1 MTACLFDEAEIKV
14 AIEKMG
20 KEIAE
25 TLKKEKCSLLN
36 VCLIGL
42 LPNGIHLAKRLSHL
56 LATEFGQ
63 AVAVG
68 KLDVSLFRDPADAD
82 DHFVSFEKSVI
93 PMELTDKHVIL
104 VDDVLFHGKDIRAA
118 LEALLDYGRPS
129 CVELAVLWDRGHR
142 KLPILAHYTG
152 LKKTMDINDKYSVLL
167 YESAA
172 QDRIEKRAVPEE
184 SVPTD
189 NAQASEAEAIQGP
202 VSQTVTC

>member
-1 MTACLFDEAEIKV
+1 MTECLFDEAEIKA

-25 TLKKEKCSLLN
+25 TLKKENCSLLN

-56 LATEFGQ
+56 LASEFGQ

-93 PMELTDKHVIL
+93 PMALTDKHVIL

-118 LEALLDYGRPS
+118 LEAILDYGRPS

-142 KLPILAHYTG
+142 RLPILAHYTG

-172 QDRIEKRAVPEE
+172 QDRVEKRE
-184 SVPTD
+184 S
-189 NAQASEAEAIQGP
+189 SEALMSTDKNQNRETEMAQDP